1 MESIGKNVAKKLMLS
16 NSSYNDIGNV
26 LLDLIK
32 KTNSKI
38 AIFADIDGYPIV
50 HRGQVDDIQISAI
63 TALAASSFSA
73 TAEMAK
79 MLGEK
84 DRFQYLYHEG
94 ERANLYLCT
103 VKEGYFLI
111 VAFDSSV
118 ALGMIRIFTNLTV
131 TKLNNMLQELKI
143 EGKETVE
150 FLNQEFSS
158 LLSEELN
165 KSFNL
170 D

>member
-1 MESIGKNVAKKLMLS
+1 MVSMGKSESKKIVLSKTSYSKIGEIL
-16 NSSYNDIGNV
+16 I
-26 LLDLIK
+26 DLIK
-32 KTNSKI
+32 KTNAKV

-50 HRGQVDDIQISAI
+50 HRGNADDIQISAI
-63 TALAASSFSA
+63 TALAAGSFSA

-84 DRFQYLYHEG
+84 ERFQYLYHEG

-103 VKEGYFLI
+103 VKEGYFII
-111 VAFDSSV
+111 VAFDANV
-118 ALGMIRIFTNLTV
+118 ALGMIRIFTNLAI
-131 TKLNNMLQELKI
+131 TKLNNMMEELKI
-143 EGKETVE
+143 ESKEAVE
-150 FLNQEFSS
+150 FLNNEFSS
-158 LLSEELN
+158 LLNEELN